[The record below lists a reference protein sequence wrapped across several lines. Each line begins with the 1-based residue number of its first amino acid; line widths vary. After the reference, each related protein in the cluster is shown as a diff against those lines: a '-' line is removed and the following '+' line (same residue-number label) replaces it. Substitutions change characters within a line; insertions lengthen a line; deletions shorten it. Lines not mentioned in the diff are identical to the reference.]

1 MDSFLSE
8 LRHDSSQELELSICP
23 KSIEDQINFGEISFI
38 QGNINT
44 NH

>member
-1 MDSFLSE
+1 MDSFLNE

-23 KSIEDQINFGEISFI
+23 KSIGDQINFGEISFI
-38 QGNINT
+38 EGNINV